1 MGCPYPEAAGSCG
14 RVRARRACLLR
25 DTAPGDPHHR
35 VTGYGPAIGGDPE
48 EASMHPM
55 RRRARAAVATGVAAA
70 LIAACGSDEAGSGD
84 GGGSGDRLVVW
95 TLENLPDR
103 IAAQQDIAAAFTEA
117 SGIDVELVGIDEDQF
132 NPLLNSAAAAGELP
146 DVVGALP
153 LSGVQALA
161 ANELIDS
168 DAAASVVDGLGAD
181 TFSEQSLRLTR
192 DGDTQLAVPSDG
204 WAQLL
209 LYRKDLFDA
218 AGLAAPDTYDAL
230 LAA

>member
-1 MGCPYPEAAGSCG
+1 MRAARR
-14 RVRARRACLLR
+14 RVRA
-25 DTAPGDPHHR
+25 
-35 VTGYGPAIGGDPE
+35 VV
-48 EASMHPM
+48 
-55 RRRARAAVATGVAAA
+55 AVAGAAA
-70 LIAACGSDEAGSGD
+70 LVAACGSDDSGGGD
-84 GGGSGDRLVVW
+84 GEGNGPLVVW

-103 IAAQQDIAAAFTEA
+103 LAAQQEIAAAFTE
-117 SGIDVELVGIDEDQF
+117 STGIDVELVGIDEDQF
-132 NPLLNSAAAAGELP
+132 NQLLTSAAAAGELP

-209 LYRKDLFDA
+209 LYRKDPFA
-218 AGLAAPDTYDAL
+218 QAGLAAPATYDAI
-230 LAA
+230 LAAAKARDTPERPGFVGANVANDAFTQQTFEQ